1 MTRLLMMNTEVTCQT
16 STWANT

>member
-1 MTRLLMMNTEVTCQT
+1 MMNTEVTCQT